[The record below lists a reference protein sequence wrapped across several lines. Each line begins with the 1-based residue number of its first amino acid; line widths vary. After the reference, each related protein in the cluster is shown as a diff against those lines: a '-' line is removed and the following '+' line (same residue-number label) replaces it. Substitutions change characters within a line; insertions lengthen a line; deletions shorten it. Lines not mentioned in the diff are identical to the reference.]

1 MRLSVERA
9 ANNQVLFRE
18 VNERISEL
26 AEQRSEDSPGLFVC
40 ECSHVAC
47 AEVLDVSPAE
57 YEAVRANG
65 SHFLIT
71 PGHELEGIERV
82 VEQNAR
88 FAVVEKLDR
97 AALIATS
104 NDPRH
109 A

>member
-1 MRLSVERA
+1 VRLSVERA
-9 ANNQVLFRE
+9 AKNQVLFRE
-18 VNERISEL
+18 VNERIAEL
-26 AEQRSEDSPGLFVC
+26 AEERSEDSAGLFVC

-47 AEVLDVSPAE
+47 AGVLDVSPGE

-88 FAVVEKLDR
+88 FAVVEKLDQ
-97 AALIATS
+97 AALIAIS